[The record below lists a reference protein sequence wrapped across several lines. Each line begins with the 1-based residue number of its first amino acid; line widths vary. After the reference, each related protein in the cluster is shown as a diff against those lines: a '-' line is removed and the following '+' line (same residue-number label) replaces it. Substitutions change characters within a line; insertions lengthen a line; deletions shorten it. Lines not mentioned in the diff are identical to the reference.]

1 MGCIWSS
8 ESAIGKGVRMILVE
22 ESLVIQIL
30 PYNLYFPHT
39 KNLVKYWA
47 SRQNLFLCLCHKCNT
62 ADGGKVFSLHIGKE
76 LSAALA
82 QHERLHTGNS
92 KDSGVRGL
100 WDDCIY
106 RWQCP
111 LRQCS
116 EGRRAEEG
124 QRVGWHHFW
133 LQWNWW
139 GRDTHLPAWIYHGHT
154 LSSHLKGPIFPSYA
168 PYRVK
173 VGRSFIGT
181 SGMPHV
187 MLRIFM
193 WDYAFRGLEVCNSR
207 FGWKPE
213 K

>member
-1 MGCIWSS
+1 MGCVWSS
-8 ESAIGKGVRMILVE
+8 DSAIGKGVRMILVE

-30 PYNLYFPHT
+30 PSNLYFPHT
-39 KNLVKYWA
+39 ENLVKYWA
-47 SRQNLFLCLCHKCNT
+47 SRQNLFCVYVTSVTQQMVAEH
-62 ADGGKVFSLHIGKE
+62 SLHIGKE

-82 QHERLHTGNS
+82 QHELLHTANS
-92 KDSGVRGL
+92 QDSGVRGL
-100 WDDCIY
+100 WGDCIY
-106 RWQCP
+106 RWLSP

-116 EGRRAEEG
+116 EGRRVEED
-124 QRVGWHHFW
+124 QRVGWLHFW

-139 GRDTHLPAWIYHGHT
+139 GGVTQLPAWIYHSYT
-154 LSSHLKGPIFPSYA
+154 LSWHLKGPIFPSYA
-168 PYRVK
+168 PYWVK
-173 VGRSFIGT
+173 VRLSSTGT
-181 SGMPHV
+181 SGMPCV